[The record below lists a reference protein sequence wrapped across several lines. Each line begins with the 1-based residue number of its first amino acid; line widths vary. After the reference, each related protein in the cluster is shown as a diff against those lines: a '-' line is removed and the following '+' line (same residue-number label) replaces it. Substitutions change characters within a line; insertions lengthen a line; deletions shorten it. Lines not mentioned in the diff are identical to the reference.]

1 MSLIEDIHSR
11 VVSHLCLVLFA
22 AAVAAL
28 ANVACFGSEAE
39 IGTVGVCSTESG
51 ELLTHGRYVTYLSD
65 DGGFTWEWEGGIEG
79 CVGSSEAQSV
89 ETPRGR
95 YTIEGADI
103 VRSFDGK
110 TEIAYS
116 AIAISERADR
126 VVIEAATKDR
136 ESRIIVLE
144 PQAIHYDDRS
154 GNVVAAMGLQGVVVG
169 THNGKWTSVGAGP
182 YQPVDFSIP
191 GRLRLLNQT
200 TLRAMAFGLSTSL
213 IALAMIISLWSDKAI
228 SGRGFIRVAIA
239 AISVAGALL
248 ATTMFSFNFNDF
260 QESLELVIKSLCALA
275 IVSAVISLLGARL
288 PRIDWLIAAVSL
300 VVMLLLFELTFFMW
314 MSGIFELY
322 TAKIVAVVFMIIVA
336 FVLNGYLSRT
346 MSDDY
351 KREQSTKSAR

>member
-1 MSLIEDIHSR
+1 MTQNDKRRQSVMLMLCSGHKGDRVIHKR
-11 VVSHLCLVLFA
+11 VVSYLRLVLLA
-22 AAVAAL
+22 ATAAAL
-28 ANVACFGSEAE
+28 ANVACYGSEAE

-51 ELLTHGRYVTYLSD
+51 ELLTHGRYVIYISN

-79 CVGSSEAQSV
+79 CVGASSKEQSV

-95 YTIEGADI
+95 YTIEGTDI
-103 VRSFDGK
+103 VRAFDGK
-110 TEIAYS
+110 TDIAYS

-169 THNGKWTSVGAGP
+169 TPNGKWTSVGAGP
-182 YQPVDFSIP
+182 YQPVDFSIL

-200 TLRAMAFGLSTSL
+200 SLWAMAFALSTSL
-213 IALAMIISLWSDKAI
+213 TALAMIIS
-228 SGRGFIRVAIA
+228 GRGFVRVALA

-260 QESLELVIKSLCALA
+260 QKSLELVIKSLCAFA
-275 IVSAVISLLGARL
+275 IISAAISLLGARI
-288 PRIDWLIAAVSL
+288 PPMD
-300 VVMLLLFELTFFMW
+300 
-314 MSGIFELY
+314 
-322 TAKIVAVVFMIIVA
+322 
-336 FVLNGYLSRT
+336 
-346 MSDDY
+346 
-351 KREQSTKSAR
+351 